1 MTQPASFS
9 PSLSTPQDEALPT
22 DADLFSSHF
31 TYSFLKGIDI
41 SGPNRPRTVNIPRR
55 VLEDMGN
62 MERQFWEIK
71 AANFNI
77 VIFFKKG
84 KFYELYDSDAVTAS
98 REFGLKMVC
107 DSTNRGKMRMA
118 GVPEQ
123 SFAEWARLFV
133 FRGYKIGRVEQ
144 MSRDEEDAGAAK
156 AKIVPREL
164 VQILTPGTLTDPAMI
179 TGHQAHFVIGFAPV
193 WTATTDHNGPQ
204 LILSMDAF
212 AVDLSR
218 NLMYRCACPCLLP
231 TSQGV
236 ANAEDEA
243 KHSIASVLSTVACLM
258 HHMHPKEVILPTA
271 EAMKAFLRTDL
282 KGEGDPNVLA
292 SLLEEVRGWM
302 TSGSHGTHDVNEVD
316 DANVASWRK
325 AGGAAHA
332 GATTPAQ
339 DVVSAYFHFLK
350 LSSVFESIGV
360 EEANNIPHFTAHIS
374 RPQTSLSGLS
384 RSKSPEAAGAAAT
397 ANDAATVTQTQEHE
411 SIVRFERHHD
421 HGVIL
426 DTAAIDNLELVI
438 NLKDQ
443 TEKHSLYQFLN
454 RCVTNG
460 GKRLMRAWL
469 LRPSSS
475 PMIIR
480 ERQAAIAA
488 MLQSGLGEGWG
499 ALEEAVSASQD
510 NQAGDARKRAR
521 EETSFKTLFSSL
533 FGVDFERNMSRLAEL
548 KRENVRVAFIDP
560 LVQYNKH
567 LTLILSTITGF
578 QEMIMWAKEARSHLQ
593 ATSNGQVPKLLD
605 ELLRTMIAPE
615 PSLQSL
621 LSLFD
626 KKKAEKSGTVMPT
639 RGALPEYDQAC
650 DAIAELEAHFKAE
663 LERMR
668 GEYFGGDST
677 VSYCDIGRDLFLVEV
692 PLSLKKPKIPNGAF
706 TERAR
711 TTKTVKYSVV
721 GLEDDIEQYKKVTT
735 AKSNALVTV
744 LRTIATRICDHVV
757 VFYEASTSLSYLDCL
772 MSLASFKD
780 HSAGATCTPR
790 IVAPSSGAEEGM
802 SAASMTAVGIY
813 HPLISSG
820 AGDRSAVPNDVSLSN
835 ENGRLLVLT
844 GPNMAGKSTM
854 MRTVALNFL
863 IAQLG
868 GFAFGKSFQFSP
880 IERIFT
886 RIGARDATNR
896 GQSTLMVELSE
907 TSDLLQFADC
917 RSLCLVDELGRGTST
932 HDGYSIAHATL
943 MHLSKS
949 SSAAPLV
956 IFSTHYHALALEV
969 QQAKSSGENSCTQ
982 LGYMD
987 FALIDVEPTAV
998 VEETPALLKKRN
1010 IVFLF
1015 RLVSGICTRSYG
1027 VEVAVKAG
1035 IQDVIVG
1042 LAQKKSNELSK
1053 LLLEHQQLQLL
1064 KDFVTGTIAAHHQH
1078 GATLESD
1085 LWRSLRV
1092 RSHSLLALQAE

>member
-9 PSLSTPQDEALPT
+9 PSMPGTQEESTSPS

-41 SGPNRPRTVNIPRR
+41 SGPNRPRTVTIPRR
-55 VLEDMGN
+55 ALDDMGN

-71 AANFNI
+71 SANFNV

-84 KFYELYDSDAVTAS
+84 KFYELYDADAVTAS

-107 DSTNRGKMRMA
+107 DTTNRGKMRMA

-144 MSRDEEDAGAAK
+144 MSREDEEAGGAK

-193 WTATTDHNGPQ
+193 WITTNAQTAPT
-204 LILSMDAF
+204 LSMDAF
-212 AVDLSR
+212 AIDLSR
-218 NLMYRCACPCLLP
+218 NLMYRCGCPSLF
-231 TSQGV
+231 V
-236 ANAEDEA
+236 AQNEDGAAGNIEDA
-243 KHSIASVLSTVACLM
+243 TKHTIASVLSTVACLM

-271 EAMKAFLRTDL
+271 EAMQSFVRNSDQH
-282 KGEGDPNVLA
+282 GDAKVLA

-302 TSGSHGTHDVNEVD
+302 SSGSHGSHDVNEVD
-316 DANVASWRK
+316 SANVASWRK
-325 AGGAAHA
+325 AGGPAHA
-332 GATTPAQ
+332 STTTPAQ

-350 LSSVFESIGV
+350 LSSVFESIGFD
-360 EEANNIPHFTAHIS
+360 EANNIPHFTAHIS
-374 RPQTSLSGLS
+374 RSQQGSQSLS
-384 RSKSPEAAGAAAT
+384 RCESPEAAGIAVATSDAAAST
-397 ANDAATVTQTQEHE
+397 PTQQE
-411 SIVRFERHHD
+411 SILSFERYHD
-421 HGVIL
+421 HGLIL

-475 PMIIR
+475 PVIIR
-480 ERQAAIAA
+480 ERQHAIAA

-499 ALEEAVSASQD
+499 ALEEAVSASQGQND
-510 NQAGDARKRAR
+510 TRKRAR

-548 KRENVRVAFIDP
+548 KRENVRVAFVDP

-578 QEMIMWAKEARSHLQ
+578 QEMIMWAKEARSHLHT
-593 ATSNGQVPKLLD
+593 ATGGQVPKLLD

-615 PSLQSL
+615 PSLTSL
-621 LSLFD
+621 LALFD
-626 KKKAEKSGTVMPT
+626 KKKAEKSGTVIPT

-650 DAIAELEAHFKAE
+650 DTLAELEAHFNSE
-663 LERMR
+663 LERMCR
-668 GEYFGGDST
+668 ENFAGDS
-677 VSYCDIGRDLFLVEV
+677 SISFCDIGKDLFLVEV
-692 PLSLKKPKIPNGAF
+692 PLSTSKKSKMPNGAF

-711 TTKTVKYSVV
+711 TTKTVKYSVAA
-721 GLEDDIEQYKKVTT
+721 LEDDIEQYKKVTT
-735 AKSNALVTV
+735 AKANALVTV

-772 MSLASFKD
+772 
-780 HSAGATCTPR
+780 
-790 IVAPSSGAEEGM
+790 I
-802 SAASMTAVGIY
+802 
-813 HPLISSG
+813 
-820 AGDRSAVPNDVSLSN
+820 
-835 ENGRLLVLT
+835 VLT

-854 MRTVALNFL
+854 MRTVAINFL
-863 IAQLG
+863 VAQLG
-868 GFAFGKSFQFSP
+868 GFAFGKSFHFSP

-886 RIGARDATNR
+886 RIGARDATHR

-907 TSDLLQFADC
+907 TSDLLQFSNS

-943 MHLSKS
+943 MHLSKPQA
-949 SSAAPLV
+949 AAPLV

-969 QQAKSSGENSCTQ
+969 QQANKSGENTCTQ

-987 FALIDVEPTAV
+987 FALVDAEPSTTV
-998 VEETPALLKKRN
+998 GVSEEGTPPLLKKRN
-1010 IVFLF
+1010 IVFL
-1015 RLVSGICTRSYG
+1015 
-1027 VEVAVKAG
+1027 KA
-1035 IQDVIVG
+1035 
-1042 LAQKKSNELSK
+1042 N
-1053 LLLEHQQLQLL
+1053 
-1064 KDFVTGTIAAHHQH
+1064 
-1078 GATLESD
+1078 
-1085 LWRSLRV
+1085 
-1092 RSHSLLALQAE
+1092 HSP